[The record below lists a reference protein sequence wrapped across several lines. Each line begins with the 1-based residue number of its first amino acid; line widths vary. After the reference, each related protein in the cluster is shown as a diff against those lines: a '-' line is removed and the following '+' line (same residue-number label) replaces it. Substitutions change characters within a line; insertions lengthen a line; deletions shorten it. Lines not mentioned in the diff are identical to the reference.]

1 MFDLIMHFS
10 LLGLVIFAL
19 AEMMPGVEVRSY
31 GTALL
36 VAVIYGLINVTVGGA
51 LKFLALPFMILTLGL
66 FTFVINTALLWV
78 TDKMVDDFEIEGIGT
93 TLGAAVVITVADTA
107 LDWVF

>member
-1 MFDLIMHFS
+1 MFDLITHFL
-10 LLGLVIFAL
+10 LLGAVIFAV

-51 LKFLALPFMILTLGL
+51 LKLLALPFMILTLGL
-66 FTFVINTALLWV
+66 FTFIINTGLLWV
-78 TDKMVDDFEIEGIGT
+78 TDKLIEDFEIEGIGT
-93 TLGAAVVITVADTA
+93 TVGAAVVITVTDTA